1 MTRGGMITGCSDK
14 CCMRK
19 SGEVSLVTWPDR
31 ALQDSSG
38 RRMSLRESV
47 SVNLGEGEPGP
58 QPSKK
63 VVRFFGLPVSEFPIP
78 LQLTL
83 LTSFVFV
90 FYLMYGYVLELI
102 FTLDGMQPY
111 GWYLT
116 LVQFA
121 YYTLFALIQLLLSG
135 EGISRKIPLRTYAVI
150 AFLTVGTMGFSNS
163 SVGYLN
169 YPTQVIFKSCKL
181 IPVMIGS
188 VLILGKRY
196 SFAEVLACICM
207 SVGLIWFT
215 LADST
220 VQPTFSIT
228 GVVLV
233 SLALLCDAVIGNV
246 QEGAIKK
253 YSEGA
258 THVVLYSYSIGFFI
272 ILAGL
277 VMTNQLLSAASFAA
291 QFPWEVYGR
300 GILLS
305 AAGFCG
311 VQVVLTLVTLHGA
324 LLAVTVTTCRKAITI
339 CLSFIFFSKPFTI
352 QYVWGGLLVI
362 AGIYLNIY
370 GKKNKGTTFLASLQ
384 QLYMAVQRSLGP
396 KVSTIREGDASLFNV

>member
-19 SGEVSLVTWPDR
+19 NGEVPLVTWPDR

-220 VQPTFSIT
+220 VQPTFSVT

-291 QFPWEVYGR
+291 QVKCNSW
-300 GILLS
+300 LS
-305 AAGFCG
+305 
-311 VQVVLTLVTLHGA
+311 
-324 LLAVTVTTCRKAITI
+324 
-339 CLSFIFFSKPFTI
+339 
-352 QYVWGGLLVI
+352 
-362 AGIYLNIY
+362 
-370 GKKNKGTTFLASLQ
+370 
-384 QLYMAVQRSLGP
+384 
-396 KVSTIREGDASLFNV
+396 

>member
-1 MTRGGMITGCSDK
+1 MTKG
-14 CCMRK
+14 
-19 SGEVSLVTWPDR
+19 
-31 ALQDSSG
+31 
-38 RRMSLRESV
+38 ESV
-47 SVNLGEGEPGP
+47 FVPLGEAGADGP
-58 QPSKK
+58 QPPKK
-63 VVRFFGLPVSEFPIP
+63 VVKFFGIPVSTLPVT
-78 LQLTL
+78 LQLIL
-83 LTSFVFV
+83 LTALVFI

-102 FTLDGMQPY
+102 FTLEGMQPY

-121 YYTLFALIQLLLSG
+121 YYTTFAVIQLLLSG
-135 EGISRKIPLRTYAVI
+135 ESLSKKIPLKTYAVI
-150 AFLTVGTMGFSNS
+150 AILTVGTMGFSNS

-196 SFAEVLACICM
+196 SFAEVVACVCM
-207 SVGLIWFT
+207 SAGLIWFT

-220 VQPTFSIT
+220 IQPTFSIT

-253 YSEGA
+253 YNEGA
-258 THVVLYSYSIGFFI
+258 THVVLYSYSLGFI
-272 ILAGL
+272 IILLGL
-277 VMTNQLLSAASFAA
+277 IMSNQLFSAASFAT

-300 GILLS
+300 GAVLS
-305 AAGFCG
+305 LAGFCG
-311 VQVVLTLVTLHGA
+311 VQVVLTLVNLHGA
-324 LLAVTVTTCRKAITI
+324 LLAVTITTCRKALTI
-339 CLSFIFFSKPFTI
+339 CLSFVFFSKPFTI
-352 QYVWGGLLVI
+352 QYVWGGVLVI

-370 GKKNKGTTFLASLQ
+370 GKKNKGSSTPFLVSLQ
-384 QLYMAVQRSLGP
+384 KLYMAVQRSLAP
-396 KVSTIREGDASLFNV
+396 KVSTIKEGDSSLFNV

>member
-1 MTRGGMITGCSDK
+1 
-14 CCMRK
+14 
-19 SGEVSLVTWPDR
+19 
-31 ALQDSSG
+31 
-38 RRMSLRESV
+38 MSLRESV

-291 QFPWEVYGR
+291 QVKCNSW
-300 GILLS
+300 LS
-305 AAGFCG
+305 
-311 VQVVLTLVTLHGA
+311 
-324 LLAVTVTTCRKAITI
+324 
-339 CLSFIFFSKPFTI
+339 
-352 QYVWGGLLVI
+352 
-362 AGIYLNIY
+362 
-370 GKKNKGTTFLASLQ
+370 
-384 QLYMAVQRSLGP
+384 
-396 KVSTIREGDASLFNV
+396 